1 MTPETAARDPDHQER
16 ERLLRMLTAATF
28 VIFFQAYMVA
38 PIIPALSS
46 TFGTSVQT
54 VGLIVPAY
62 LIPYGIA
69 GLVYGLLADR
79 FGFHRVMFASLAAFA
94 VLTALTATAQSVEQ
108 LALWRMLTGLGAAGV
123 VPLANVVV

>member
-1 MTPETAARDPDHQER
+1 MAHEATARDPDHHER
-16 ERLLRMLTAATF
+16 ERLLRMLAVATF

-62 LIPYGIA
+62 P
-69 GLVYGLLADR
+69 LVVSIRLSSGTP
-79 FGFHRVMFASLAAFA
+79 AAEIR
-94 VLTALTATAQSVEQ
+94 LSV
-108 LALWRMLTGLGAAGV
+108 R
-123 VPLANVVV
+123 